1 MKDKEYLKK
10 RDRIDA
16 GEACMLDLRGGDVS
30 YVEGNAAAVD
40 FMCSKDVLLNM
51 PWMRMGRG
59 HINIAIGTKMPKNIG
74 LDIRS
79 RSGFTDKGLLC
90 NVAFIGKG
98 DVQVDY
104 MTNVRADVD
113 IRLGLVDSDY
123 CGDIGAFYRVNS
135 DRYMPTK
142 DNHFELKD
150 DYSYYVFVVP
160 KGTRICQGAF
170 REVKNLDF
178 ELGTLDNS
186 NDRGGGFGHGG
197 AK

>member
-1 MKDKEYLKK
+1 MKDKEYFKK
-10 RDRIDA
+10 RNRIDA
-16 GEACMLDLRGGDVS
+16 GEACMLDLRGGDIP
-30 YVEGNAAAVD
+30 YMEGNAAAVD
-40 FMCSKDVLLNM
+40 FKCPKDVVLNM
-51 PWMRMGRG
+51 PWTKMGRG
-59 HINIAIGTKMPKNIG
+59 HINIAIGIEMPKNIG
-74 LDIRS
+74 LDVRS

-90 NVAFIGKG
+90 NVAFIDKD
-98 DVQVDY
+98 DVQVGY

-123 CGDIGAFYRVNS
+123 RGDIGALYRVNS

-142 DNHFELKD
+142 DSQFKLND
-150 DYSYYVFVVP
+150 DYCYYMFVVP

-178 ELGTLDNS
+178 ELGELDDT

>member
-135 DRYMPTK
+135 DRYMPT
-142 DNHFELKD
+142 
-150 DYSYYVFVVP
+150 
-160 KGTRICQGAF
+160 RITIL
-170 REVKNLDF
+170 N
-178 ELGTLDNS
+178 
-186 NDRGGGFGHGG
+186 
-197 AK
+197 